1 MAHFKVKNCVCVCV
15 CARVFINYILVSTDL
30 ETGKS
35 GIFMDTQHPMGRA
48 GMEKIADL
56 ERDLADKTKQQD
68 VAPKDDVPCKPEFIV
83 PLAPQYLVEESKSL
97 HLECQ
102 VEPKTDPAL
111 TVEWFLNGKQID
123 AGELS
128 SVTNMKE

>member
-1 MAHFKVKNCVCVCV
+1 
-15 CARVFINYILVSTDL
+15 
-30 ETGKS
+30 
-35 GIFMDTQHPMGRA
+35 
-48 GMEKIADL
+48 MERIVDL
-56 ERDLADKTKQQD
+56 ERDLAEKTKPQD
-68 VAPKDDVPCKPEFIV
+68 ASPKEDTQCKPEFIV

-123 AGELS
+123 AGEHDKLQQL
-128 SVTNMKE
+128 V